1 MTRVSMVATFAL
13 ALLAAPL
20 AVGAQQ
26 PAKAYRI
33 GFLGTDTAAFTAG
46 PIAMFRQ
53 GLRDLGYAE
62 DRNLTIESRWADGNY
77 DSLAGLAA
85 ELVALKVD
93 LIVTYGTS
101 GCRAAKQATTTIPIV
116 IPVVGDPVRS
126 GLVASL
132 ARPGGNMTGL
142 SIQDFELSIKR
153 LELLKEVVPTASRVA
168 DLGVPGNQPTDVAE
182 SLRKQQDT
190 AAKSLGIQLQRFHV
204 RGVDEYAGAFS
215 AMAKSG
221 AQALSVASV
230 APLYAHAAEIA
241 ALTTQHRLPTIGGTK
256 AFAEAG
262 LLLAYGPNL
271 PDLYRRT
278 ATYVDKIL
286 KGAKPSDLPI
296 EQPTKFELVVNLKTA
311 KALGL
316 TIPPSV
322 LARADEMIE

>member
-1 MTRVSMVATFAL
+1 MDRRAFIAAILS
-13 ALLAAPL
+13 LLAAPL
-20 AVGAQQ
+20 AAGAQQ

-77 DSLAGLAA
+77 DRLAGLAA

-93 LIVTYGTS
+93 LIVTYGTP

-116 IPVVGDPVRS
+116 MAVVGDPVRS

-142 SIQDFELSIKR
+142 SIQDFELTIKR

-221 AQALSVASV
+221 AQALSVTSV

-241 ALTTQHRLPTIGGTK
+241 ALATQHRLPTIGGTK

-262 LLLAYGPNL
+262 VLLTYGPNI

-286 KGAKPSDLPI
+286 KGAKPADLPI
-296 EQPTKFELVVNLKTA
+296 EQPTKFEFVINLKTA

-316 TIPPSV
+316 TIPPAV
-322 LARADEMIE
+322 LARADEVIQ